1 MQQVQKTEK
10 LLTITEFAE
19 LLGVKSP
26 YVTQL
31 IKDKRIPEARRD
43 PEDNRYRLPNRRCI
57 IPSKYPKPGRKVNE
71 FYFRRDEVPEE
82 WIEDPDSRPEPGVV
96 LEGDGSE
103 SLASRIERTFGVRV
117 GRSRD
122 GEFNEGGGTGER
134 PQRER
139 VGKPLFPEWFVGS
152 SVQVVSSICGPLKG
166 TLEEANDQ
174 GVVLSRPG
182 TGWLEGDRKEIPRP
196 PDENRFFFMF
206 IPWSAK
212 PHIEMSSSGIMEG
225 FNS

>member
-122 GEFNEGGGTGER
+122 EEFNEGGGTGES

-139 VGKPLFPEWFVGS
+139 VGEPLFPEWFIDR
-152 SVQVVSSICGPLKG
+152 SVQVVSSDREPLKG
-166 TLEEANDQ
+166 TLKEVNVW
-174 GVVLSRPG
+174 GVVVSRPASS
-182 TGWLEGDRKEIPRP
+182 WLEGGGGKIPRP
-196 PDENRFFFMF
+196 PGNNGFFFMF

-212 PHIEMSSSGIMEG
+212 PHIEMSSSGTMEELE
-225 FNS
+225 S